1 MKGLKSQFLL
11 VLAIVI
17 TMMSSIS
24 AFANDGIVPRWSYLW
39 MISADLDVDDYNS
52 ATVSVEASRDP
63 TDTDSLKVTTK
74 LQQFNG
80 GWKTYKSWTDNI
92 DDSFA
97 MIEKYTAI
105 PKGYSYRIQ
114 VTVSTYKNGKFLES
128 ATENFEYGFY
138 Q

>member
-52 ATVSVEASRDP
+52 ATVSVEASSDP

-128 ATENFEYGFY
+128 ATENFDYGFY

>member
-11 VLAIVI
+11 VLAIEI

-52 ATVSVEASRDP
+52 ATVSVEASSDP

>member
-1 MKGLKSQFLL
+1 MKHLKSQFLL

-17 TMMSSIS
+17 TIFSSIT
-24 AFANDGIVPRWSYLW
+24 AFAYDGIAPRWSYLW
-39 MISADLDVDDYNS
+39 MISADLEVTDYNA
-52 ATVSVEASRDP
+52 ATVSAEASSDP
-63 TDTDSLKVTTK
+63 SDTDALKMVIK

-80 GWKTYKSWTDNI
+80 GWKTYKSWTETV
-92 DDSFA
+92 DDSAA

-114 VTVSTYKNGKFLES
+114 VTVRTYKNWKFLES

>member
-1 MKGLKSQFLL
+1 
-11 VLAIVI
+11 
-17 TMMSSIS
+17 MMSSIS

-52 ATVSVEASRDP
+52 ATVSVEASSDP